1 MVASTLNY
9 CVTLYTHLN
18 GLMVSFSIGLAYN
31 YNFAIL
37 VEYKVTGSQL

>member
-18 GLMVSFSIGLAYN
+18 GLMVSFSIAYN

>member
-9 CVTLYTHLN
+9 CVTLYTHFIN
-18 GLMVSFSIGLAYN
+18 GLMVSFSIAYN

-37 VEYKVTGSQL
+37 VEYKVTGSQS